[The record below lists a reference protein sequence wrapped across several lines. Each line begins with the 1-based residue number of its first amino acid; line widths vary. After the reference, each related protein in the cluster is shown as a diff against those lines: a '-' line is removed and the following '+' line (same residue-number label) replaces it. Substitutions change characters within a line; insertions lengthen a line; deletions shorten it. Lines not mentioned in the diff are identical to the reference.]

1 VASAGRAAS
10 RSIYRSSSKRAE
22 GEDRTSTNVIG
33 ITEDASLG
41 WTKRPDIKVSLPPT
55 PKRRRND
62 MSKEALAKVV
72 QRAISDAAFRR
83 QLNSDPA
90 GALRGFD
97 LSADEASALRTGD
110 AGRLSTLGVDQRMS
124 KSFALG
130 GGLASTRLSASDLTP
145 GGGPSAVDDL
155 SGSGS
160 RTALPG
166 DPMRSGGS
174 ADASGSE
181 ATQSTDVDAGTSGTS
196 TVRAGDDWKFAGRVA
211 PEGTGTVRTGDDWKF
226 TGGQQAAS
234 QAHVGDDWK
243 FAARADAQSGSVAPV
258 EGSPEAT
265 ALENKI
271 AGSSASASIR
281 AGDDWARTGNASVDQ
296 AAQSR
301 LGKLDET
308 FSGGNKSADGMA
320 NYPAHD
326 GLAGPSAAGSVRA
339 GDDWARTGNAS
350 VDQAAQSRLG
360 KLDETFSGGNKS
372 ADGMANYPAHDGLAG
387 PSAAG
392 SVRAGDDW
400 ARSSAGIGD
409 SARIGNARLD
419 DASAASQGS
428 RLEKLDSMFTGG
440 NADASAAGS
449 EGASRLAKLDE
460 TLTGGSAAADASGST
475 PTSAFIDDSE
485 SYLTKVGY
493 DSSASST
500 PDTTYSG
507 DDIAGPHTVADPGSD
522 TPHPSTDDGQLT
534 P

>member
-1 VASAGRAAS
+1 
-10 RSIYRSSSKRAE
+10 
-22 GEDRTSTNVIG
+22 
-33 ITEDASLG
+33 
-41 WTKRPDIKVSLPPT
+41 
-55 PKRRRND
+55 

-130 GGLASTRLSASDLTP
+130 GGLASTRMSSSDLTP
-145 GGGPSAVDDL
+145 GGGPSTVDDL
-155 SGSGS
+155 SGAGG
-160 RTALPG
+160 RTAIPG
-166 DPMRSGGS
+166 DPIRPGGS

-181 ATQSTDVDAGTSGTS
+181 AMRSADVDAGTSGTG

-211 PEGTGTVRTGDDWKF
+211 PDGTGTVRTGDDWKF
-226 TGGQQAAS
+226 SGGQQAAS

-271 AGSSASASIR
+271 AGSSAA
-281 AGDDWARTGNASVDQ
+281 
-296 AAQSR
+296 
-301 LGKLDET
+301 E
-308 FSGGNKSADGMA
+308 
-320 NYPAHD
+320 
-326 GLAGPSAAGSVRA
+326 SVRA

-360 KLDETFSGGNKS
+360 KLDETLTGGNKS
-372 ADGMANYPAHDGLAG
+372 ADSMANYPAHDGLAG

-400 ARSSAGIGD
+400 ARSSSGIGD

-419 DASAASQGS
+419 DASAAGQGS

-460 TLTGGSAAADASGST
+460 TLTGGSAAADASGSA
-475 PTSAFIDDSE
+475 PTSAFIDESE

-507 DDIAGPHTVADPGSD
+507 DDMAGPHTVADPGSD